1 LVAFS
6 AQYDGNTDVFIIPVE
21 GGIPVRL
28 TWHPGND
35 IVKGF
40 TPEGGSVLFASQRS
54 TFSGRYYQLYT
65 VKITGGLPEK
75 LEIPNA
81 WFACYSPDGKSM
93 AYTPLT
99 PQYQQWKNYRGG
111 TISTIWIY
119 SFADHS
125 VVKIPQ
131 PQGGCNDADPMWAG
145 NKIFFTSDRNGEFNL
160 FVYDIASK
168 EIKQLTSYTDFP
180 VLKASAGNGKLSEQ
194 AAYLHIYDFAVAQ
207 PDQLSHAADLLE
219 LRPRY
224 AQGNNFM
231 RSVDISPSGSR
242 IVMDY
247 RGDIITLP
255 AEKGD
260 PRNLTL
266 TTGIHEKFPA
276 WSPDGKS
283 IAYFSDATGEYF
295 LHVKSQDGKGE
306 PKSIKLTGSGFYAN
320 PMWSPDSRK
329 ICYTD
334 NGRNIYILD
343 LELNTIRKI
352 DSDEIYFPGPFRDI
366 FGDWSSDSKWILY
379 TKLLK
384 TNFRK
389 VFLYS
394 VDQQQSFP
402 VTDGLSDASNPVFDP
417 KGEYI
422 YFFASTDA
430 GPVVNW
436 FDLSS
441 QDMRMTNSIYLVTLR
456 KDIISPFAKESD
468 EESVKPEKTGTEKP
482 AEKNKKESKTRP
494 LRKTELL
501 KTGTDGLQDR

>member
-1 LVAFS
+1 MKNTFRFLVSAFVVCCFFQNSIYGIDTRNTRLMSQPAICDSHIAFIYAEDLWVAEPDGSQPRRLTVDEGVESDPYFSPDGKLIAFS

-21 GGIPVRL
+21 GGMPVRL

-40 TPEGGSVLFASQRS
+40 TPDGESVLFASQRS
-54 TFSGRYYQLYT
+54 TFSGRYYQLHT

-75 LEIPNA
+75 LQIPNA

-111 TISTIWIY
+111 TISTIWVY

-131 PQGGCNDADPMWAG
+131 PQGGCNDADPMWTG
-145 NKIFFTSDRNGEFNL
+145 DKIFFTSDRNGEFNL
-160 FVYDIASK
+160 FVYDIASG
-168 EIKQLTSYTDFP
+168 EVKQLTSFTDFP
-180 VLKASAGNGKLSEQ
+180 VLKASAGGGKIIFEQ
-194 AAYLHIYDFAVAQ
+194 AGYLHTYDISQ
-207 PDQLSHAADLLE
+207 SQTTRLTLGIAADLLE

-224 AQGNNFM
+224 VQGNNYM

-247 RGDIITLP
+247 RGEIITLP

-260 PRNLTL
+260 PRNITL

-295 LHVKSQDGKGE
+295 LHIRQQDGKGE
-306 PKSIKLTGSGFYAN
+306 ARSIKLTGTGFYAN
-320 PMWSPDSRK
+320 PMWSPDSKK

-334 NGRNIYILD
+334 NGRNIYLIDLD
-343 LELNTIRKI
+343 LNTIKENR
-352 DSDEIYFPGPFRDI
+352 FR
-366 FGDWSSDSKWILY
+366 
-379 TKLLK
+379 
-384 TNFRK
+384 
-389 VFLYS
+389 
-394 VDQQQSFP
+394 
-402 VTDGLSDASNPVFDP
+402 
-417 KGEYI
+417 
-422 YFFASTDA
+422 
-430 GPVVNW
+430 
-436 FDLSS
+436 
-441 QDMRMTNSIYLVTLR
+441 
-456 KDIISPFAKESD
+456 
-468 EESVKPEKTGTEKP
+468 
-482 AEKNKKESKTRP
+482 
-494 LRKTELL
+494 
-501 KTGTDGLQDR
+501 